1 MQVLR
6 NNDSMRN
13 QLPCFVRLKS
23 LKLDVLFAT
32 ISTERIIEMVAYLLQ
47 DSPPLIAIDIV
58 RNADLVTFR
67 Y

>member
-13 QLPCFVRLKS
+13 QLPCFVRLKT
-23 LKLDVLFAT
+23 LKLDVGHVT
-32 ISTERIIEMVAYLLQ
+32 IYKEKIIEMVAYLLQ
-47 DSPPLIAIDIV
+47 DSPPLVTIHIGRKAGI
-58 RNADLVTFR
+58 VTFR

>member
-23 LKLDVLFAT
+23 MKVYVRFVT
-32 ISTERIIEMVAYLLQ
+32 ISNEGIIEMVAYLLQ
-47 DSPPLIAIDIV
+47 DSPPLVAIDIV
-58 RNADLVTFR
+58 RNADLITFR